1 MAHLPPPEATML
13 ASSILEPLTVGWV
26 VFSLMVGFV
35 IALLPKLDRVLSL
48 LVAVTSAVYAG
59 LLLTANAPLPLTL
72 LDRFG
77 VTLVA
82 DSLAAFFILTNAIVT
97 LAVLCYSWQSPKKAF
112 FYSQLLMLHGSLNAA
127 FICADLV
134 SIYIAL
140 EVSGIAAFLLIAYP
154 RSDRSI
160 WVALRYLFISNAA
173 MLFYLVGAVSVY
185 QHQHSFAL
193 AGLAKAPPEAI
204 ALIFL
209 GLLVKGGV
217 FISGLW
223 LPLTHSE
230 SETSVSALLSGIAI
244 KASILPLLRCALV
257 SDDLD
262 LIVRIFGVATALLGV
277 SYAMFEKDTKRMLA
291 FHTISQLGFVLAA
304 PLVGGFY
311 ALTHGLVKSCLFLLA
326 GSLPSRNFKVLKSQT
341 IDRTLWVGLL
351 LASLSISGLPLLA
364 GFAAKALTLK
374 ELQPWQTMLMNA
386 AAIGTAISFAKFIFL
401 KPDGFPSFG
410 KATSG
415 DQGAGQ
421 VTAHALPQPE
431 VAVMASAALAPS
443 SLATQNLDFSGTSAA
458 HLEPKAAATT
468 PKFGLWIAVSL
479 LLGSLVLANG
489 FYGAAYTVDSA
500 SKAGLT
506 IAAGWLIYW
515 VVIRQSTVKLPQ
527 VAEEFDHLVG
537 AMSLTSVVLFWMAL
551 SW

>member
-1 MAHLPPPEATML
+1 ML
-13 ASSILEPLTVGWV
+13 ASSTLEPLTVGWV
-26 VFSLMVGFV
+26 VFSLMVGFT

-59 LLLTANAPLPLTL
+59 LLFTANAPLPLTL

-401 KPDGFPSFG
+401 KPHGFPSFG
-410 KATSG
+410 KAIGS

-421 VTAHALPQPE
+421 ITSHALPQPE
-431 VAVMASAALAPS
+431 IAAMASSALAPS
-443 SLATQNLDFSGTSAA
+443 GLATQNLDFSGTSAA
-458 HLEPKAAATT
+458 HLEPKTAATT
-468 PKFGLWIAVSL
+468 TNSGLWIAVTL
-479 LLGSLVLANG
+479 LLVSLVLANG
-489 FYGAAYTVDSA
+489 FYGAAYTIDSA
-500 SKAGLT
+500 SKAGFT